1 MLLTTQWGFIER
13 ITFLMSYRRWEVE
26 RKVRAHGKNRTWLVL
41 LHKLYHK
48 VAFSLLTKQFPVCSN
63 SVLQT
68 IISEK
73 YFPRKEMGHKF
84 THTHTKGKW
93 ADWSLLRYSQSLW

>member
-1 MLLTTQWGFIER
+1 
-13 ITFLMSYRRWEVE
+13 MSYRRWEVE

-84 THTHTKGKW
+84 THTHKREMGRLVPSEIFTILVVIIPVGTIPVGT
-93 ADWSLLRYSQSLW
+93 SV